1 MANSQ
6 QLTANNMDRRNFL
19 KKSGWTVLGL
29 AATGSVLGVAG
40 CTSEKESG
48 KYVKAVPAELKK
60 MLEGLGEMK
69 IWWGDVHNHCNVTYG
84 HGELSDAIAAAKEQL
99 DFVSITPHALWPD
112 IPGKGDPRLE
122 WVIEYHESAFRRLRA
137 GGWEPYVKALREA
150 NVDEKFLTFTSYECH
165 SMEHGDHV
173 ALCYDYDTPLLECKS
188 VPDLKRKLKK
198 YKAFVTPHH
207 MGYITGFRGYNWDAF
222 KQDEQTPFVEMYSR
236 HGLAENDQG
245 DMDYLHDMGPRT
257 WEGSVQYGLDKGHK
271 FGLMCSTDQHAGY
284 PGSYGDG
291 RIGVVCDKLD
301 KESLWNAM
309 AARHV
314 CGATGDKIKI
324 DFRINGA
331 RMGDVTSG
339 NTREIYVAVEAMN
352 HIDYV
357 DIIKNGQCL
366 SRLSAPHTVVKPT
379 EQTIRAKVKIDFGWN
394 REEEYVHWQGR
405 LRLSE
410 GTLNGVQPCFR
421 GAAFTSPQP
430 GEPEFRTRVNRILNT
445 TDKSVELDL
454 YSTKNPNT
462 TTPATQGV
470 VLDVTM
476 PRNGKIIAEVNGQK
490 FAYTLDELLEGS
502 KAHFMRGWLSEAV
515 QFHRAATENTF
526 AVGEV
531 LTDNCPEKNTDYYYV
546 RVRQRNGQWAWSSP
560 IWVEKN

>member
-1 MANSQ
+1 
-6 QLTANNMDRRNFL
+6 
-19 KKSGWTVLGL
+19 
-29 AATGSVLGVAG
+29 
-40 CTSEKESG
+40 
-48 KYVKAVPAELKK
+48 
-60 MLEGLGEMK
+60 
-69 IWWGDVHNHCNVTYG
+69 
-84 HGELSDAIAAAKEQL
+84 
-99 DFVSITPHALWPD
+99 
-112 IPGKGDPRLE
+112 
-122 WVIEYHESAFRRLRA
+122 
-137 GGWEPYVKALREA
+137 
-150 NVDEKFLTFTSYECH
+150 
-165 SMEHGDHV
+165 
-173 ALCYDYDTPLLECKS
+173 
-188 VPDLKRKLKK
+188 
-198 YKAFVTPHH
+198 
-207 MGYITGFRGYNWDAF
+207 
-222 KQDEQTPFVEMYSR
+222 
-236 HGLAENDQG
+236 
-245 DMDYLHDMGPRT
+245 
-257 WEGSVQYGLDKGHK
+257 
-271 FGLMCSTDQHAGY
+271 MCSTDQHAGY

-314 CGATGDKIKI
+314 CDKIKI

-430 GEPEFRTRVNRILNT
+430 GEPEFRTRVNRLINT

-531 LTDNCPEKNTDYYYV
+531 LTDNCPEKSTDYYYV